1 MLPWII
7 QISVIS
13 LILIALVHYLFTFF
27 KTALTVPK
35 VKDLVDKPKHQ
46 YEVLFNTVH
55 VDNNAN
61 KKNDNISHNNNDNNN
76 NDNIIPNTKTT
87 QEERS
92 IMKSELK
99 NYLKELNNPSSSAFP
114 SSLKK
119 STLENAPPS
128 SYNMD
133 AIPQRQNTSNPFQS
147 QIQDDSQKQEQNNN
161 LNNLETHSFGNS
173 MYSSY

>member
-13 LILIALVHYLFTFF
+13 LILIVLVHYLFTFF

-35 VKDLVDKPKHQ
+35 VKDLVDRPKHQ

-55 VDNNAN
+55 IDNNAN
-61 KKNDNISHNNNDNNN
+61 KKDEITPHTNKEISNDNL
-76 NDNIIPNTKTT
+76 IPNMKTS

-92 IMKSELK
+92 TMKSELK
-99 NYLKELNNPSSSAFP
+99 NYLKELNNPASSSFP
-114 SSLKK
+114 SSFKK
-119 STLENAPPS
+119 STLENTPPPS

-133 AIPQRQNTSNPFQS
+133 ITSEPGNSINQS
-147 QIQDDSQKQEQNNN
+147 QSQGQSQGQSQSQNNS
-161 LNNLETHSFGNS
+161 LNDLDTHSFGNS